1 MITITIIILTTL
13 LSIRAFKDSNLMNK
27 LIFNPQ
33 KVKKKGEWF
42 RLLTYGGIHA
52 DYPHLIFNM
61 FTLYFFGMD
70 VERICKSALG
80 SNIGS
85 ISFIILYISSLV
97 ISILPTYSK
106 QKNNPSYRSLGASG
120 AVSAIVFAYVLV
132 NPMNFMGI
140 MFIPVMLPAFLFGII
155 FLLVSFYL
163 DRKQTGRINHSAHI
177 TGGIFGLVYMIV
189 TFFTL
194 EDINLPALFLDHIK
208 INSISDLFYFGI

>member
-13 LSIRAFKDSNLMNK
+13 LSIRAFKDNNMMDK

-33 KVKKKGEWF
+33 KVKEGEWF
-42 RLLTYGGIHA
+42 RLFTYGAIHA

-80 SNIGS
+80 SDIGS
-85 ISFIILYISSLV
+85 ITFIVLYISSLA

-106 QKNNPSYRSLGASG
+106 QKNNSSYRGLGASG
-120 AVSAIVFAYVLV
+120 TVSAIVFAYVLI

-177 TGGIFGLVYMIV
+177 SGGIYGLLYMIAI
-189 TFFTL
+189 FFVL
-194 EDINLPALFLDHIK
+194 EDINLPALFLDRIK
-208 INSISDLFYFGI
+208 IDSISDLFYFAI

>member
-1 MITITIIILTTL
+1 MITITIIIFTAL
-13 LSIRAFKDSNLMNK
+13 LSIRAFKDNNLMNK

-33 KVKKKGEWF
+33 RIKEGEWF
-42 RLLTYGGIHA
+42 RFFTYGGIHA

-70 VERICKSALG
+70 VERICKSSLG
-80 SNIGS
+80 NDIGA
-85 ISFIILYISSLV
+85 ISFIVLYISSV
-97 ISILPTYSK
+97 AISILPTYFK
-106 QKNNPSYRSLGASG
+106 QKNNSAYRGLGASG

-155 FLLVSFYL
+155 FLLISFYL

-177 TGGIFGLVYMIV
+177 SGGIYGLLYMTIV
-189 TFFTL
+189 FFTL
-194 EDINLPALFLDHIK
+194 KDISLPALFWERIK
-208 INSISDLFYFGI
+208 IDSISDLFHFGI